1 MYRSHCILGRQIF
14 LSPSGQHS
22 GAPTRR
28 TPATSFPCPV
38 LKAFIITSI
47 EPKSIRRGRNWFVAT
62 SLALALVTLC
72 TVIFLGCAASDG
84 DEPTADDPAATT
96 VADPMQPATPSSPTS
111 EPDMTP
117 TEPTVEATATVAL
130 PTQTATPSSPP
141 VPDIRADTPTD
152 ETGDQD
158 FVTLFTV
165 SDPAAAGWVED
176 SLPVNSTRDWRPAPL
191 GVGVTYLEGVFARVF
206 AIEHMSVPCTY
217 SPIESE
223 PNDGCLIVVLQV
235 ITDPVPHP
243 SDVHGNHDVSFS
255 IDGEEP
261 ALYSWRNDYAS
272 EITDSAVGTLYA
284 HDVPVK
290 EGWSEAVM
298 VYYPLPWE
306 PIVFFSLTEK
316 DYSSASDPLYGEA
329 LVRYQEAANTD
340 KPGLLERL
348 NELGLDD
355 AAITSQDLDAPSP
368 IHLVLTCAQYV
379 ALPAAT
385 PEKEVL
391 AMAKLVSETE
401 AGQAA
406 PGYFVELED
415 AAALCG
421 TLIPN
426 SSKPLILLML
436 ATSAT
441 VVCIYGDAGAFGA
454 NVSDV
459 MLAGEML
466 FAFWGP
472 ESPVGISDFEDGE
485 ELCGWLLDPEN
496 SALKELLNSIDPELF
511 GGS

>member
-1 MYRSHCILGRQIF
+1 MFTL
-14 LSPSGQHS
+14 
-22 GAPTRR
+22 
-28 TPATSFPCPV
+28 
-38 LKAFIITSI
+38 I
-47 EPKSIRRGRNWFVAT
+47 EPKSLHRGRNWFVGT
-62 SLALALVTLC
+62 SLAIALLALC
-72 TVIFLGCAASDG
+72 TVISLGCASSDG
-84 DEPTADDPAATT
+84 DEPTADDSVVST
-96 VADPMQPATPSSPTS
+96 VAPPTQTATPSSPTP
-111 EPDMTP
+111 EPDVTP
-117 TEPTVEATATVAL
+117 TESTVEATATVAL
-130 PTQTATPSSPP
+130 PTQTATPSSTPE
-141 VPDIRADTPTD
+141 PDIRADAPID
-152 ETGDQD
+152 ETRDQD

-165 SDPAAAGWVED
+165 SDPADAGWVED
-176 SLPVNSTRDWRPAPL
+176 SSPVNGTRDWRPAPL

-206 AIEHMSVPCTY
+206 AIEHMSAPCTY

-243 SDVHGNHDVSFS
+243 RDVHGNHDVSFL

-316 DYSSASDPLYGEA
+316 DYSSASDPLSGEA

-368 IHLVLTCAQYV
+368 IYLVLTCAHYV

-391 AMAKLVSETE
+391 AMAKLFSETE

-421 TLIPN
+421 TVIPD

-436 ATSAT
+436 VASAT
-441 VVCIYGDAGAFGA
+441 GVCFYGDA
-454 NVSDV
+454 

-466 FAFWGP
+466 FTFWGP

-496 SALKELLNSIDPELF
+496 SALKELLDSIDPELF